1 MKTAREGSLMSGHS
15 KWSKIKHGK
24 AKEDAKRGKAFSKL
38 IREIMVCARD
48 GGGDISFNPRLRT
61 IVATAKA
68 VNMPN
73 DNIERAIKKGTGE
86 LGGVSFEEVTYEGYG
101 PGGVAIMIDV
111 LTDNKNR
118 TVADIRHILGRH
130 NGSLGEGGCV
140 AWNFDKRGMILVDAA
155 EVSEDTLLDVA
166 LEAGAEDIETEG
178 DTYEVVTAPNEV
190 MDVKEALEA
199 KGITVATAEISMLP
213 KSTVSIDDKT
223 AVSVLKLMDALE
235 DQDDVQ
241 HVYSNFDI
249 PEEVMAKI
257 GG

>member
-1 MKTAREGSLMSGHS
+1 MSGHS

-24 AKEDAKRGKAFSKL
+24 AREDAKRGKIFSKL

-48 GGGDISFNPRLRT
+48 GGGDPSFNPRLRT
-61 IVATAKA
+61 ILATAKA
-68 VNMPN
+68 ANMPN

-86 LGGVSFEEVTYEGYG
+86 LGGVSFEEITYEGYG
-101 PGGVAIMIDV
+101 AGGVAIMIDA

-118 TVADIRHILGRH
+118 TVAEIRHIMGRYQ
-130 NGSLGEGGCV
+130 GSLGEGGCV
-140 AWNFDKRGMILVDAA
+140 AWNFEKRGVILVDA
-155 EVSEDTLLDVA
+155 SETSEEALLDAA
-166 LEAGAEDIETEG
+166 LEAGAEDITEDG
-178 DTYEVVTAPNEV
+178 DTFEIVTAPNDV

-199 KGITVATAEISMLP
+199 AGIKVASAELAMLP
-213 KSTVSIDDKT
+213 KNTVTVDAKT
-223 AVSVLKLMDALE
+223 AESALKLMDALE

-249 PEEVMAKI
+249 PDEVMAKI

>member
-1 MKTAREGSLMSGHS
+1 MSGHS

-24 AKEDAKRGKAFSKL
+24 AREDAKRGKIFSKL

-48 GGGDISFNPRLRT
+48 GGGDPSFNPRLRT
-61 IVATAKA
+61 IIANAKT
-68 VNMPN
+68 VNMPS

-86 LGGVSFEEVTYEGYG
+86 LGGVSFEEITYEGYG
-101 PGGVAIMIDV
+101 SGGVAIMMDV

-118 TVADIRHILGRH
+118 TVAEIRHIMGRYH
-130 NGSLGEGGCV
+130 GNLGENGCV
-140 AWNFDKRGMILVDAA
+140 AWNFEKKGVILVNSSETA
-155 EVSEDTLLDVA
+155 EEALLDAA
-166 LEAGAEDIETEG
+166 LEAGAEDIAEEG
-178 DTYEVVTAPNEV
+178 DTFEIVTAPNEI

-199 KGITVATAEISMLP
+199 AGIKVSTAELTRLP
-213 KSTVSIDDKT
+213 KNTVSVDAKT
-223 AVSVLKLMDALE
+223 AESALRLMDALE

-249 PEEVMAKI
+249 PDEVMARI